1 MMKSNR
7 NTMPLM
13 LVAFMTICLG
23 MMSGCQS
30 LGGVIAAFSGGNLIE
45 AEYEMPDGPLLV
57 LFDDRA
63 GRVDQPKAIREA
75 HRVISDRFA
84 EKDVNTKVI
93 SYPVWQRFKQQEEDY
108 DKLTIR
114 EIGEKL
120 GADNVLYI
128 AVEKFTLNQEP
139 GAPIF
144 QGLFEVRCKVV
155 STDRERDV
163 REWPSSPTG
172 ERVSVQTDPTTDD
185 GDISPGQVADEL
197 GEKLGDAVA
206 KLFYDYREQG

>member
-1 MMKSNR
+1 MN
-7 NTMPLM
+7 PLQHHRSLT
-13 LVAFMTICLG
+13 LVGLIAVALSTQL
-23 MMSGCQS
+23 GCQS
-30 LGGVIAAFSGGNLIE
+30 FAGLIVAFKGGNLIE
-45 AEYEMPDGPLLV
+45 AEYDMPEGPLLI
-57 LFDDRA
+57 LFDDRG

-75 HRVISDRFA
+75 HRKISDLFA

-93 SYPVWQRFKQQEEDY
+93 DFPQTQRFKQQEEDY

-163 REWPSSPTG
+163 REWPSSPAG
-172 ERVSVQTDPTTDD
+172 KRVTVQTDPTTDD
-185 GDISPGQVADEL
+185 GDVSPGQVADEL
-197 GEKLGDAVA
+197 GDKLGEKVA
-206 KLFYDYREQG
+206 KLFFDYREQE

>member
-1 MMKSNR
+1 MN
-7 NTMPLM
+7 PLHRYKLLPM
-13 LVAFMTICLG
+13 VAVITVAFSTQL
-23 MMSGCQS
+23 GCQG
-30 LGGVIAAFSGGNLIE
+30 LAGLWVGLAGGNLIE
-45 AEYEMPDGPLLV
+45 AEYEMPKGPLLI
-57 LFDDRA
+57 LFDDRG

-75 HRVISDRFA
+75 HRKISDLFA

-93 SYPVWQRFKQQEEDY
+93 DFPQIQRFMQHEEDY

-120 GADNVLYI
+120 GAENVLYI

-163 REWPSSPTG
+163 REWPSSPAG
-172 ERVSVQTDPTTDD
+172 RRVTVQTDPTTND

-197 GEKLGDAVA
+197 GNKLGEKVA